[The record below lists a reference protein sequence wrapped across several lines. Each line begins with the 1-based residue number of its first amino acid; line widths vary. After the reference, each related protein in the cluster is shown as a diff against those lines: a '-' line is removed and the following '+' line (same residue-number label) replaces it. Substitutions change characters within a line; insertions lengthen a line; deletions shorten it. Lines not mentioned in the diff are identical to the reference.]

1 MSSCRKACS
10 FKVFG
15 LSCSVFLS
23 KLEVCIIPHGW
34 LQRKNFAASG
44 PVELGERESL
54 EKRRFR
60 QPSLNGKD
68 AAGCYYCKLD
78 GHSPKQKRPR
88 LKGMQ
93 RATCMA
99 ACRHFEAC
107 LTIFSL
113 FVFLKTGRS
122 KFLVDTVFLN
132 SGKASQPP
140 LFRQSM
146 QEWQVL
152 PKKSD
157 ILDGSLE

>member
-1 MSSCRKACS
+1 MHLKGLIEAVLCFLANWKCAS
-10 FKVFG
+10 FHMADCKG
-15 LSCSVFLS
+15 
-23 KLEVCIIPHGW
+23 
-34 LQRKNFAASG
+34 KNFVAPG

-54 EKRRFR
+54 EKRMFR
-60 QPSLNGKD
+60 QASLNGKD
-68 AAGCYYCKLD
+68 AGCYYCKLD

-99 ACRHFEAC
+99 ACRHFEGC

-140 LFRQSM
+140 FFRQSM
-146 QEWQVL
+146 QEWQVV
-152 PKKSD
+152 PKKKKWH
-157 ILDGSLE
+157 LG

>member
-1 MSSCRKACS
+1 MHLKCLIEAVLCFLANWKCAS
-10 FKVFG
+10 FHMADCKG
-15 LSCSVFLS
+15 
-23 KLEVCIIPHGW
+23 
-34 LQRKNFAASG
+34 KNFVAPG
-44 PVELGERESL
+44 PVELGERENL
-54 EKRRFR
+54 EKRTFR
-60 QPSLNGKD
+60 QASLNEKD
-68 AAGCYYCKLD
+68 AGCYYCKLD

-140 LFRQSM
+140 FFRQSM

-152 PKKSD
+152 PKKKAASWMK
-157 ILDGSLE
+157 L